1 MEIFLATGNAHKAEE
16 FGRMFAKARL
26 DVRVRSAKDLG
37 GMPYVEEISGT
48 FNGNCRLKAEALRAI
63 EEDGADVIVLGS
75 TTMHQSAAYL
85 ASELPVPVLHP
96 GQVAYKQ
103 LETLIELGLTHSKKA
118 FPAPEV
124 PMHANIR
131 KGWY

>member
-1 MEIFLATGNAHKAEE
+1 
-16 FGRMFAKARL
+16 
-26 DVRVRSAKDLG
+26 
-37 GMPYVEEISGT
+37 
-48 FNGNCRLKAEALRAI
+48 
-63 EEDGADVIVLGS
+63 VLN
-75 TTMHQSAAYL
+75 
-85 ASELPVPVLHP
+85 P

-124 PMHANIR
+124 PKHADIR

>member
-1 MEIFLATGNAHKAEE
+1 MASLRSIETRPDVTELLAGKEEVIFDKLREE
-16 FGRMFAKARL
+16 AML
-26 DVRVRSAKDLG
+26 
-37 GMPYVEEISGT
+37 
-48 FNGNCRLKAEALRAI
+48 AI

-75 TTMHQSAAYL
+75 TTMHQSAKYL
-85 ASELPVPVLHP
+85 DDVLPIPVINP
-96 GQVAYKQ
+96 GQVAYKF

-124 PMHANIR
+124 PKDADIR

>member
-1 MEIFLATGNAHKAEE
+1 MRRCDRSDTRPDVTELLEGKEE
-16 FGRMFAKARL
+16 VVFAK
-26 DVRVRSAKDLG
+26 
-37 GMPYVEEISGT
+37 
-48 FNGNCRLKAEALRAI
+48 LKAEAMRAI
-63 EEDGADVIVLGS
+63 AEDGADVIVLGS

-85 ASELPVPVLHP
+85 ASELPVPVINP